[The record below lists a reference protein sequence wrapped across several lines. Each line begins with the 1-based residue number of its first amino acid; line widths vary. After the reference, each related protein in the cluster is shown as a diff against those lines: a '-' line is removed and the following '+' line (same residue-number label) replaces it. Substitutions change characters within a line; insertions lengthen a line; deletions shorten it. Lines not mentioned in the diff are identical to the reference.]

1 MKSKLKRVKWALD
14 TAVDTIL
21 LVIIVAMVLVGRL
34 SMLWQSKEG

>member
-1 MKSKLKRVKWALD
+1 MNRKGKWVKWALD

-21 LVIIVAMVLVGRL
+21 LVIIVAMVLVGGL